1 MQINCCDQTKIDFI
15 LNKIDS
21 INEIYN
27 ITHFEF
33 ISDSCNWSK
42 IEDFCSVNNIKGDS
56 INILMTDESF
66 VRDIFLLDFYK
77 IQKLVLS
84 QYVKDN
90 LINNKDITNE
100 EKTLFNWD
108 NGDDILEL
116 LLGIS
121 GVSYEY
127 NIKNVYKFKFLVKFD
142 EKESKMRLTVSE
154 QTGKIKEN
162 KTISKMYG
170 SFKCKERLLEINKK
184 NICDFFYDFFTDI
197 NKYNITNE
205 NIIENIGL
213 VKDKTK
219 VLLEKEYKNMDLI
232 KNFKPAGVKSK
243 DCNNFFDF
251 ERIFIQCL
259 ISDIDDSFKDVD
271 GFRIKEHADDIYI
284 DFSNIE
290 SYKIT
295 INNSDLKI
303 YCDDI
308 KLLEWENFEESPNIK
323 DKIEKFIRNDISRIF
338 KRDNADES
346 KMKVDI
352 LNILQKFFNNNK
364 SLSIEVPPFYKQNIE
379 NISSKTISVK
389 IKLNEDVLVKNINEI
404 IEKDLTKDKEFKAFR
419 EKIKIKSN
427 VELTELI
434 HDIKSKKRI

>member
-1 MQINCCDQTKIDFI
+1 MQINCCDQTKINFI

-21 INEIYN
+21 INESYN

-33 ISDSCNWSK
+33 INDSSNWNK
-42 IEDFCSVNNIKGDS
+42 IDDFCNINNVKANS
-56 INILMTDESF
+56 INILIKDEP
-66 VRDIFLLDFYK
+66 FLRKTFFLDFDK
-77 IQKLVLS
+77 IQEIVLS
-84 QYVKDN
+84 QYVKEN
-90 LINNKDITNE
+90 MINNEDIIDKGKMFGIYKE
-100 EKTLFNWD
+100 HEL
-108 NGDDILEL
+108 LEL

-121 GVSYEY
+121 GVAYEY
-127 NIKNVYKFKFLVKFD
+127 NIKDTYKFNFLVKFD
-142 EKESKMRLTVSE
+142 EKENRMRL
-154 QTGKIKEN
+154 III
-162 KTISKMYG
+162 KTIEKVKQNKIMLKIVE
-170 SFKCKERLLEINKK
+170 SFKCKSGLLEINKK
-184 NICDFFYDFFTDI
+184 NLNDFFYNFFNDI

-213 VKDKTK
+213 VKDKTR

-232 KNFKPAGVKSK
+232 KTFKPAGIKSK

-251 ERIFIQCL
+251 EHIFIQCL

-308 KLLEWENFEESPNIK
+308 KLLSWENFEESPNIK

-352 LNILQKFFNNNK
+352 LNILQNFFNNNK

-379 NISSKTISVK
+379 NISSKTIPVK

-404 IEKDLTKDKEFKAFR
+404 IGKDLTKDKEFEAFR

-427 VELTELI
+427 TELTELI